1 MTMNPPQSI
10 PDWLLDRLY
19 AASQAPPRYEASLY
33 GPMDSILATYFPPQ
47 QRFMVKPQGKVRPG
61 YEYDVGD
68 VRKSFDS
75 YNEPVQPR
83 GEGEEADVKI
93 PDFIVVKGTATL
105 TDDVPLL
112 VVEIKRDDL
121 DEATSIV
128 QLGEYMGAFAD
139 KFGNFKFK
147 GALVQ
152 SSKVLLYEWPTTAPF
167 VPKLKKTSVITDVT
181 FLKWV
186 RNIAM
191 DNWEVDAA

>member
-1 MTMNPPQSI
+1 MNPPQSI

-112 VVEIKRDDL
+112 VVEIQRDDL

>member
-1 MTMNPPQSI
+1 MTMILPQSI
-10 PDWLLDRLY
+10 PDWHLNRLH
-19 AASQAPPRYEASLY
+19 AASHAPPRYEASLY
-33 GPMDSILATYFPPQ
+33 GPMNSILAMYFPPQ
-47 QRFMVKPQGKVRPG
+47 QRFMVKPQGKVCPG

-112 VVEIKRDDL
+112 LVEIKHDDL

-128 QLGEYMGAFAD
+128 QLGKYMGAFAD
-139 KFGNFKFK
+139 KFSNLKFK

-152 SSKVLLYEWPTTAPF
+152 SSKV
-167 VPKLKKTSVITDVT
+167 SVHSHFAT
-181 FLKWV
+181 
-186 RNIAM
+186 
-191 DNWEVDAA
+191 